1 MLRPMSPLQPPP
13 MRYCGVSCLNRISLV
28 APLTRRLRWQR
39 LETTA
44 TNDVVQHNSRDGRT
58 RNSRNVPLS
67 DCVNKRTTEWVNNRP
82 SNTAISCNTEHQFPA
97 ATASAATA
105 NSAVTITAAAA
116 VTTAAA
122 AAAAAAAISSLLL
135 PANRSQAQP
144 HKKRPSTVLA
154 TADREQQQ
162 QQHRPLW
169 ATDGQ
174 PGARRTSC

>member
-28 APLTRRLRWQR
+28 APLTRRFRWQR

-44 TNDVVQHNSRDGRT
+44 TNEEHGTERDVVQHNSRDGRT

-67 DCVNKRTTEWVNNRP
+67 DCVNKRTTERVNNRP
-82 SNTAISCNTEHQFPA
+82 SHTAISCNTEHQFPA

-154 TADREQQQ
+154 TADRQQQQQ
-162 QQHRPLW
+162 QQHRPL
-169 ATDGQ
+169 
-174 PGARRTSC
+174 